1 VNQSTCTGAMF
12 AMTAIMVRR
21 DGFEEAS
28 RVVWAQFWAQ
38 SAEGDSTVAGET
50 LKILSNFVT
59 VRWPRG

>member
-1 VNQSTCTGAMF
+1 MNRATGIDAVCAM
-12 AMTAIMVRR
+12 AVIMVRR

-38 SAEGDSTVAGET
+38 SAEGDSAVQARP